1 VTPLANSVIDRAG
14 EALGSGL
21 PRIAAAVVILIV
33 GLLVAWLARRI
44 AIKALRAVHLDDLAE
59 RTGIHDALGRAG
71 LPRSLAT
78 VLGAALRFGLIVV
91 AVFAA
96 VSLLGLQ
103 FLSQSLNAGVLF
115 LPKLLL
121 ASALVLAG
129 VVVGGFAHE
138 RVNRLG
144 TQMDLP
150 VPLGQA
156 VQFLVIAVFAATALA
171 LIGVPMQIL
180 TLLLAVVLGSAGL
193 AFALAFGLGSR
204 EFARAMGAGRFVRGA
219 FAVGQTIAVGDVA
232 GEIVELESASVLL
245 RSSDGTTVRVPNH
258 ILLETPVEIRGEAPE
273 PD

>member
-1 VTPLANSVIDRAG
+1 MTPLASSIIDRAG
-14 EALGSGL
+14 EALGGGL
-21 PRIAAAVVILIV
+21 PRIAAAVALLVV
-33 GLLVAWLARRI
+33 GLVIARLARRI
-44 AIKALRAVHLDDLAE
+44 VVKALRAAHVDDLAE
-59 RTGIHDALGRAG
+59 RAGIHDALARTG

-78 VLGAALRFGLIVV
+78 VLGAALRYGLIVV
-91 AVFAA
+91 VVFAA

-115 LPKLLL
+115 VPKLLL

-138 RVNRLG
+138 RVGRLT
-144 TQMDLP
+144 TQLDLP

-156 VQFLVIAVFAATALA
+156 VQIVVIAVFAATAFA
-171 LIGVPMQIL
+171 LIGVPTQIL

-219 FAVGQTIAVGDVA
+219 FEVGQTISVGDVT
-232 GEIVELESASVLL
+232 GEIVTLESASVLL
-245 RSSDGTTVRVPNH
+245 RAADGTTVRIPNH
-258 ILLETPVEIRGEAPE
+258 LLLEAPVQIRGEAPE
-273 PD
+273 PG